1 MEYKIISGKGWTPE
15 IAVKELEHNVNLLIK
30 EGWEPIGGVIVTS
43 FNENVYQ
50 ALIRRKSGS

>member
-1 MEYKIISGKGWTPE
+1 MEYKITNGKGWTPD
-15 IAVKELEHNVNLLIK
+15 IAVRELEKNVNLLIK

-43 FNENVYQ
+43 FNEYVYQ